1 LVSSIRKQKGRSQ
14 LFYGQYQYSVSF
26 YVRGAHTLRSLDRKK
41 SIHHINWQ
49 RRNHKVYSWS
59 IVLDQCDEVNLL
71 SLLDWL
77 ILNRSRM
84 RLSFYSDTVT
94 MYTSDRDLLDDVE
107 RLSRSNFGF
116 IRSLQFSEAVVD
128 LPQGTIRL
136 RNSRFQYRIYL
147 RERHNTEQ
155 QKESLRTW
163 LQAQDSNSY
172 HINPNF
178 DEMLSEPR
186 YMWTRNSFF
195 VDYTDPKFGTM
206 LHLLVPV
213 RKTLAIVNQ

>member
-49 RRNHKVYSWS
+49 RDHKAYSWS
-59 IVLDQCDEVNLL
+59 TVLDQCDEVNLL

-155 QKESLRTW
+155 QKECLRAW

-186 YMWTRNSFF
+186 RMWTRNSFF

-213 RKTLAIVNQ
+213 RKTLTIVTQ

>member
-41 SIHHINWQ
+41 SIHHIGWQ
-49 RRNHKVYSWS
+49 RNHKAYSWS
-59 IVLDQCDEVNLL
+59 TVLDQCDEVNLL

-84 RLSFYSDTVT
+84 RLSFYGDTVT

-128 LPQGTIRL
+128 LPQGTIR
-136 RNSRFQYRIYL
+136 RSNSQFQYRIYL

-178 DEMLSEPR
+178 DKMLLEPR

-195 VDYTDPKFGTM
+195 VDYMDPKFGTM

>member
-1 LVSSIRKQKGRSQ
+1 MVSSIRKQKGRSQ
-14 LFYGQYQYSVSF
+14 LFYSQYQYSVSF

-49 RRNHKVYSWS
+49 RSHKAYSWS
-59 IVLDQCDEVNLL
+59 TVLDQFDEVNLL

-84 RLSFYSDTVT
+84 RLGFYGDTVT

-178 DEMLSEPR
+178 DKMLLEPR

>member
-1 LVSSIRKQKGRSQ
+1 MVSSIRKQKGRSQ
-14 LFYGQYQYSVSF
+14 LFYGQYQYSASF

-41 SIHHINWQ
+41 SIHHINYQ
-49 RRNHKVYSWS
+49 RDHKAYSWS

-128 LPQGTIRL
+128 LPQGTIR
-136 RNSRFQYRIYL
+136 RSNSRFQYRIYL

-178 DEMLSEPR
+178 DGMLSEPR
-186 YMWTRNSFF
+186 RMWTRNSFF

-213 RKTLAIVNQ
+213 RKTLTIVNQ